1 MAEDNKPIK
10 TKTPLDD
17 GRSQERRAQKS
28 EMSALIKKLEETT
41 QANKAETETVDM
53 EMFLDQFKNSM
64 KVGDTNI
71 RSLKSEFEKAN
82 IILNNQSSTE
92 QEKELAQKQIEGIK
106 ETVETEEE
114 KREKL
119 KAQEEANS
127 ILNKMTGKL
136 DSVAKGI
143 SGFASN
149 ALAAGGLLAAAVLFI
164 NPELFFD
171 KLSEAINGVMTIV
184 DSITM
189 ALNGDI
195 SGGFKNLKDN
205 TEGLGLVI
213 GTLSLFL
220 LGPLVAGFSAILKIF
235 KGISK
240 FVKGTFNF
248 FMKVGTFFKDIAN
261 SKAGQKG
268 IKLLASA
275 GRLIGKLFF
284 PITAF
289 VFGIKGIIKAFK
301 TEGSIMTKLEA
312 GIKETWTGLVAF
324 VVDLPKWL
332 LGKIVGLFS
341 KEKGKAILDF
351 NTKEWLGDLSEK
363 LFFGPSRAIRTF
375 FSDKASAA
383 TANIGSFFSGFSFTE
398 FFQNIVGKVTDF
410 FGRIGDWLNSAMDA
424 AIDKVLNIGNAIS
437 NFIKSILKA
446 GLPDP
451 TASLFSVAGV
461 ASKIIPSAVY
471 EYAGIDKETGMDIPN
486 ATPSDQLVAANPN
499 LSSDVLANS
508 QNNAQALSS
517 SVNAQT
523 IVTQVTQANSSS
535 SSSSSNTVV
544 NPSGLSMTD
553 LELAGATGGRR

>member
-143 SGFASN
+143 SGFASS

-195 SGGFKNLKDN
+195 SGGFQNLKDN

-553 LELAGATGGRR
+553 LELAGASGSRR